1 MMDGEN
7 PREVGKTPLADFM
20 EEARRVAVEARE
32 RGLVVRN
39 MGAVAF
45 GIHCPKFLP
54 LHRALGRAFSDLD
67 FVSYSGQQEG
77 VLKLFGELGYSQDR
91 RRQYIA
97 QIAGRGQRQ
106 LLDDLENSRKVDI
119 FFDRLE
125 MCFVIDFR
133 KRLELDFPTISLAD
147 LLLEK
152 MQIVRLT
159 EKDIKDTV
167 VLLREHDVGPAGPEV
182 IDSQYVADLTSKDWG
197 LYYTMTTN
205 LEKVSQIMDGFS
217 PMNDQDKEDVRH
229 KISLL
234 RQEVEKKDKS
244 MQWKMRARLGTK
256 RKWYRDVSE
265 VPE

>member
-1 MMDGEN
+1 
-7 PREVGKTPLADFM
+7 M
-20 EEARRVAVEARE
+20 EEAKRVAVQARD

-45 GIHCPKFLP
+45 GIHCPKFLS
-54 LHRALGRAFSDLD
+54 LHRALDRAFSDLD
-67 FVSYSGQQEG
+67 FVTYSRQQEG
-77 VLKLFGELGYSQDR
+77 VVKLFTGLGYSQDR

-106 LLDDLENSRKVDI
+106 LLNDLENNRKVDI
-119 FFDRLE
+119 FFDQLE
-125 MCFVIDFR
+125 MCFIIDFR
-133 KRLELDFPTISLAD
+133 KRLELDFPTIPLAD

-159 EKDIKDTV
+159 EKDVKDTV
-167 VLLREHDVGPAGPEV
+167 VLLREHDIGQAGPET
-182 IDSQYVADLTSKDWG
+182 IDSQYVAGLTSKDWG

-205 LEKVSQIMDGFS
+205 LGKVSEMMDSFAALG
-217 PMNDQDKEDVRH
+217 NQDKEDVRN

-234 RQEVEKKDKS
+234 REAIETKDKS
-244 MQWKMRARLGTK
+244 MQWRMRARIGTK